1 MRVLNITTVGMTM
14 RFFINY
20 IKALEENGHTV
31 DIACNNSNNDIPEF
45 FEKNGNKQF
54 QISCSRSPF
63 SFGNFKAIKE
73 IKKIVEAGDYD
84 IVHCHTPIAAACT
97 RIACRKARKKG
108 VKVIYTAHGF
118 HFYKGAPKQ
127 NWAIFYPIEKF
138 CARYTDV
145 LITIN
150 KEDYALAQK
159 KIKVKQIE
167 YVPGV
172 GIDVSKFADCVV
184 DKSAKRKELN
194 LPNDAFLMLSVG
206 ELNKNKNHEAVI
218 RALARVENK
227 NLYYIIAGEG
237 DLRDYLLNLA
247 DELGVK
253 ERVKLL
259 GQRNDVKELYK
270 TADLYLHPS
279 YREGLPV
286 AVVEALASGIPIVC
300 TNIRGNSDV
309 VRDGINGILVG
320 ANDVDG
326 FKNAIVKIM
335 NDSGNI
341 AKTNSED
348 AKVFGVLAVNERM
361 FDIYFGQEN

>member
-1 MRVLNITTVGMTM
+1 M
-14 RFFINY
+14 
-20 IKALEENGHTV
+20 
-31 DIACNNSNNDIPEF
+31 
-45 FEKNGNKQF
+45 
-54 QISCSRSPF
+54 
-63 SFGNFKAIKE
+63 
-73 IKKIVEAGDYD
+73 
-84 IVHCHTPIAAACT
+84 
-97 RIACRKARKKG
+97 
-108 VKVIYTAHGF
+108 
-118 HFYKGAPKQ
+118 
-127 NWAIFYPIEKF
+127 
-138 CARYTDV
+138 
-145 LITIN
+145 
-150 KEDYALAQK
+150 
-159 KIKVKQIE
+159 
-167 YVPGV
+167 
-172 GIDVSKFADCVV
+172 
-184 DKSAKRKELN
+184 
-194 LPNDAFLMLSVG
+194 
-206 ELNKNKNHEAVI
+206 
-218 RALARVENK
+218 ARVENK